1 MNMTNN
7 KISVKET
14 AFGQDMLEVLIE
26 KQLRQVKFLEFD
38 VPQAIKTIKS
48 HLVSQFAPQ
57 KGEYPS
63 ELRFMYPTY
72 FDSVRVLIAEYVA
85 EFFLTGKIVFSEL
98 NTNTWEYIDHEIR
111 QIVLTET
118 ETDMFLRVL
127 LKVQNPTHDMCS
139 RWKDP
144 VDCERWKTHIQAVY
158 DVISQL

>member
-1 MNMTNN
+1 MNTTNS

-26 KQLRQVKFLEFD
+26 KQLRQVRFKELD
-38 VPQAIKTIKS
+38 VPQAIKTMKS
-48 HLVSQFAPQ
+48 YIASKFSPR

-72 FDSVRVLIAEYVA
+72 FDSIRVLIAEYIA
-85 EFFLTGKIVFSEL
+85 EFFLTGKIIFSEL
-98 NTNTWEYIDHEIR
+98 DTNAWEYIDHEIR

-118 ETDMFLRVL
+118 EADMLLRVL
-127 LKVQNPTHDMCS
+127 QKVQKTDHDMCS
-139 RWKDP
+139 RWKNPADR
-144 VDCERWKTHIQAVY
+144 ERWKAHIQAVY

>member
-1 MNMTNN
+1 MNTTNS

-26 KQLRQVKFLEFD
+26 KQLRQVRFKELD

-48 HLVSQFAPQ
+48 HLISKFSPR

-72 FDSVRVLIAEYVA
+72 FDSIRVLIAECVA
-85 EFFLTGKIVFSEL
+85 EFFLTGRIAFSEL
-98 NTNTWEYIDHEIR
+98 DTNAWEYIDHEIR
-111 QIVLTET
+111 QIVLPET
-118 ETDMFLRVL
+118 EANMLLCVL
-127 LKVQNPTHDMCS
+127 LKVQNPDHDMCS
-139 RWKDP
+139 RWKNQADR
-144 VDCERWKTHIQAVY
+144 ERWKAHIQAVY

>member
-1 MNMTNN
+1 MNTTNS

-26 KQLRQVKFLEFD
+26 KQLRQVRFKELD

-48 HLVSQFAPQ
+48 HLISKFSPP

-72 FDSVRVLIAEYVA
+72 FDSIRVLIAECVA
-85 EFFLTGKIVFSEL
+85 EFFLTGRIAFSEL
-98 NTNTWEYIDHEIR
+98 DTNAWEYIDHEIR

-118 ETDMFLRVL
+118 EADMLLRVL
-127 LKVQNPTHDMCS
+127 RKVQKPTHDMCS

-144 VDCERWKTHIQAVY
+144 VDRERWKAHIQALY
-158 DVISQL
+158 DVTSQL

>member
-1 MNMTNN
+1 MNTTNN

-26 KQLRQVKFLEFD
+26 KQLRQVKFKELD
-38 VPQAIKTIKS
+38 VPWAIQAMKS
-48 HLVSQFAPQ
+48 YLVSKFAPQ

-72 FDSVRVLIAEYVA
+72 FDSARVLIAEYVA
-85 EFFLTGKIVFSEL
+85 EFFLTGKIVFTEL
-98 NTNTWEYIDHEIR
+98 DTNAWEYIDHEIR

-118 ETDMFLRVL
+118 EADMLLRVL
-127 LKVQNPTHDMCS
+127 RKVQKPDHDMCS
-139 RWKDP
+139 RWKNQADR
-144 VDCERWKTHIQAVY
+144 ERWKAHIQAVY